1 MNLYQIDEAILGC
14 VDAETGELFDV
25 DRFEE
30 LELERTEKVEGICL
44 WIKNLKAEIEALNA
58 EKVAFAE
65 REKRAKN
72 KAESLKR
79 YISSYLNGTKFETA
93 KVKVS
98 FRKSEPL
105 EISETAVIPE
115 EFLKQ
120 KEPDIDKDGLK
131 KAIKEGRTFEGIS
144 IVEKLN
150 IQIK

>member
-105 EISETAVIPE
+105 EISENAVIPE

>member
-1 MNLYQIDEAILGC
+1 MNLYQIDEAILEC

-58 EKVAFAE
+58 EKTAFAE

-105 EISETAVIPE
+105 EISENAVIPE
-115 EFLKQ
+115 EFLKH